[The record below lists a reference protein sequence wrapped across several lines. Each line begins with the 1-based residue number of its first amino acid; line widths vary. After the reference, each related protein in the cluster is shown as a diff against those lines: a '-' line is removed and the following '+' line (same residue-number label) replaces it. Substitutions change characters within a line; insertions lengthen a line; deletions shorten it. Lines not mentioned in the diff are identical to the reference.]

1 MVLSTVSWL
10 KRGGKESWT
19 GKTGE
24 TVWLNAPKGKWA
36 GEKMTETISLSLC
49 LAGSKN
55 LPSAHGKN
63 PFVSRTDPVPNKV
76 VLESRNCL
84 FTSFIPSKN
93 IPWLFTEKSGH
104 QKRSGIQLKIIINS
118 PVWLR
123 HGSPFPSLLSH
134 PITSF
139 SLVVP
144 QKTLLLPTTA
154 LVPFPLSSL
163 GTFPPLPRP
172 S

>member
-1 MVLSTVSWL
+1 MELS
-10 KRGGKESWT
+10 
-19 GKTGE
+19 
-24 TVWLNAPKGKWA
+24 
-36 GEKMTETISLSLC
+36 
-49 LAGSKN
+49 
-55 LPSAHGKN
+55 
-63 PFVSRTDPVPNKV
+63 
-76 VLESRNCL
+76 

-118 PVWLR
+118 PVWL
-123 HGSPFPSLLSH
+123 GQSSPFPSLLSH

-172 S
+172 SQLIYGASLQDCSLWHWAWGCAIKRGISRHLHSEVNDEECEPYEHLFPLFSRGPSIYSWFSSTQPLPLTIS